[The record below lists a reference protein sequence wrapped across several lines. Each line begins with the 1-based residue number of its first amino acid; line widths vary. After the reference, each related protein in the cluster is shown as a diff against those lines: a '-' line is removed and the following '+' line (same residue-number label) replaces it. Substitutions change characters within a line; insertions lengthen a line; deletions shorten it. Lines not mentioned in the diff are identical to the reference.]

1 MPEDTQQP
9 TQDDRICV
17 GVVTGV
23 HGLKGLVRVK
33 PFTETPEAIAA
44 YGSVETED
52 GSRRL
57 ELEVA
62 NRAGKGQIAVRV
74 SGVTDRDA
82 AEALKGQRLYVRR
95 ERLPAPE
102 TDEFYHADLIGLA
115 VQRSDGEK
123 VGTVRGVYDF
133 GAGDVLEIVDETGA
147 LIMVP
152 FTRDAVPQIDIA
164 AGNVVVADD
173 QFDASDIDISDEG

>member
-1 MPEDTQQP
+1 MGEDSAQP
-9 TQDDRICV
+9 SDDERVCV

-23 HGLKGLVRVK
+23 HGLKGLIRVK
-33 PFTETPEAIAA
+33 PFTETPEAVAA

-62 NRAGKGQIAVRV
+62 NRTGKGQIAVRV
-74 SGVTDRDA
+74 AGVTDRES

-95 ERLPAPE
+95 GHLPVPD

-115 VQRSDGEK
+115 VERATGESI
-123 VGTVRGVYDF
+123 GTVRAIYSGYS
-133 GAGDVLEIVDETGA
+133 GPATGDAHTRLRETFIRIIED
-147 LIMVP
+147 LLN
-152 FTRDAVPQIDIA
+152 D
-164 AGNVVVADD
+164 
-173 QFDASDIDISDEG
+173 